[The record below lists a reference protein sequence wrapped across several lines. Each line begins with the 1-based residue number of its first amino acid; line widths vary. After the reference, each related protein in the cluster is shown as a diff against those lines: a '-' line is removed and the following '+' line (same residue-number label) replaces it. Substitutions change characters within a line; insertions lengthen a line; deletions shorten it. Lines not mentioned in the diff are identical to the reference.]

1 MNIKTEVELIEIQII
16 SIKHAI
22 TIILED
28 LDRIRRMV
36 Q

>member
-1 MNIKTEVELIEIQII
+1 MNIKTEVELIEIQVI

-28 LDRIRRMV
+28 LDRIRGMV